1 MFKFRHVHIGLRTI
15 KTAAAVIV
23 SMMIVNLYGTTTSK
37 LIFAMLGAMAAM
49 QPTFKESVESCMTQ
63 VIGVLFGAAVGV
75 VLLWAHVPSLVA
87 TAVGI
92 ILVITLYNSL
102 GIPYSPGIPCMI
114 VVTLCTS
121 PDIAPLSYA
130 AGRIW
135 DSAIGLAVG
144 MAINTLI
151 FPYDNSRQLQK
162 TMESLD
168 RELIAFLENL
178 CDGDEI
184 MPDALGM
191 RCCIEKMESQLKIF
205 SNQRLILHLRR
216 QKQQLELFRSCEGK
230 ARVLVARM
238 EVLSQ
243 MEKPG
248 ILSQENREALTACG
262 ADIQDQ
268 RNLELFGEM
277 DIVMNYHIRHIL
289 ILRRELL
296 EALEH
301 TYGQ

>member
-15 KTAAAVIV
+15 KTAAAVIA

-63 VIGVLFGAAVGV
+63 VIGVAFGAAVGV
-75 VLLWAHVPSLVA
+75 VLLWAHVPALVA

-92 ILVITLYNSL
+92 ILVITLYNAL

-121 PDIAPLSYA
+121 PDIAPVSYA

-151 FPYDNSRQLQK
+151 FPYDNSRQLRK

-168 RELIAFLENL
+168 RELISFLENL

-184 MPDALGM
+184 MPDARGM
-191 RCCIEKMESQLKIF
+191 SRCIEKMETQLKIF
-205 SNQRLILHLRR
+205 SNQRLLLHLRR
-216 QKQQLELFRSCEGK
+216 QKQQLEVFRSCEGK
-230 ARVLVARM
+230 AKVLVARM
-238 EVLSQ
+238 EVLSR

-248 ILSQENREALTACG
+248 ILSQENREALIACG
-262 ADIQDQ
+262 ANILDQ

-277 DIVMNYHIRHIL
+277 DIVMNYHIRQIL

-296 EALEH
+296 EALGR
-301 TYGQ
+301 T

>member
-1 MFKFRHVHIGLRTI
+1 MFKFQHVHIGLRTI

-63 VIGVLFGAAVGV
+63 IIGVLFGAAVGV
-75 VLLWAHVPSLVA
+75 VLLWARVPSLVA

-102 GIPYSPGIPCMI
+102 GIPYSPGIPCLI
-114 VVTLCTS
+114 VVTLCTT
-121 PDIAPLSYA
+121 PDIAPITYA

-135 DSAIGLAVG
+135 DSAIGLGLG

-162 TMESLD
+162 TIESLD
-168 RELIAFLENL
+168 RELITFLENL

-184 MPDALGM
+184 LPDARGM
-191 RCCIEKMESQLKIF
+191 ARRIEKMETQLKIF
-205 SNQRLILHLRR
+205 SNQRLLLHLCR
-216 QKQQLELFRSCEGK
+216 QKQQLEVFRSCEGK
-230 ARVLVARM
+230 AKVLVARM
-238 EVLSQ
+238 EVLSR

-248 ILSQENREALTACG
+248 ILSQENREALIACG
-262 ADIQDQ
+262 ANIRDQ
-268 RNLELFGEM
+268 RSLELFGEM
-277 DIVMNYHIRHIL
+277 DIVMNYHIRQIL

-296 EALEH
+296 EALGR
-301 TYGQ
+301 T

>member
-1 MFKFRHVHIGLRTI
+1 MFKFQHVHIGLRTI

-63 VIGVLFGAAVGV
+63 IIGVLFGAAVGV
-75 VLLWAHVPSLVA
+75 VLLWARVPSLVA

-102 GIPYSPGIPCMI
+102 GIPYSPGIPCLI
-114 VVTLCTS
+114 VVTLCTT
-121 PDIAPLSYA
+121 PDIAPITYA

-135 DSAIGLAVG
+135 DSAIGLGLG

-162 TMESLD
+162 TIESLD
-168 RELIAFLENL
+168 RELITFLENL

-184 MPDALGM
+184 LPDARGM
-191 RCCIEKMESQLKIF
+191 ARRIEKMETQLKIF
-205 SNQRLILHLRR
+205 SNQRLLLHLRR
-216 QKQQLELFRSCEGK
+216 QKQQLEVFRSCEGK
-230 ARVLVARM
+230 AKVLVARM
-238 EVLSQ
+238 EVLSR

-248 ILSQENREALTACG
+248 ILSQENREALIACG
-262 ADIQDQ
+262 ANIRDQ
-268 RNLELFGEM
+268 RSLELFGEM
-277 DIVMNYHIRHIL
+277 DIVMNYHIRQIL

-296 EALEH
+296 EALGR
-301 TYGQ
+301 T

>member
-1 MFKFRHVHIGLRTI
+1 MFKFQHVHIGLRTI

-63 VIGVLFGAAVGV
+63 IIGVLFGAAVGV
-75 VLLWAHVPSLVA
+75 VLLWARVPSLVA

-102 GIPYSPGIPCMI
+102 GIPYSPGIPCLI
-114 VVTLCTS
+114 VVTLCTT
-121 PDIAPLSYA
+121 PDIAPITYA

-135 DSAIGLAVG
+135 DSAIGLGVG

-162 TMESLD
+162 TIESLD
-168 RELIAFLENL
+168 RELITFLENL

-184 MPDALGM
+184 LPDARGM
-191 RCCIEKMESQLKIF
+191 ARRIEKMETQLKIF
-205 SNQRLILHLRR
+205 SNQRLLLHLRR
-216 QKQQLELFRSCEGK
+216 QKQQLEVFRSCEGK
-230 ARVLVARM
+230 AKVLVARM
-238 EVLSQ
+238 EVLSR

-248 ILSQENREALTACG
+248 ILSQENREALIACG
-262 ADIQDQ
+262 ANIRDQ
-268 RNLELFGEM
+268 RSLELFGEM
-277 DIVMNYHIRHIL
+277 DIVMNYHIRQIL

-296 EALEH
+296 EALGR
-301 TYGQ
+301 T

>member
-121 PDIAPLSYA
+121 PDIAPFSYA
-130 AGRIW
+130 AGRVW

-191 RCCIEKMESQLKIF
+191 RRCIEKMESQLKIF

-248 ILSQENREALTACG
+248 ILSQENRDALTACG

-277 DIVMNYHIRHIL
+277 DIVMNYHIRQIL

-296 EALEH
+296 EALGH
-301 TYGQ
+301 TYGK

>member
-23 SMMIVNLYGTTTSK
+23 SMMVVNLYGTTTSK

-121 PDIAPLSYA
+121 PDIAPFSYA

-191 RCCIEKMESQLKIF
+191 RHCIEKMESQLKIF

-216 QKQQLELFRSCEGK
+216 QKQQLEVFRSCEGK

-277 DIVMNYHIRHIL
+277 DIVMNYHIRQIL

-296 EALEH
+296 EALGH
-301 TYGQ
+301 TYGK

>member
-63 VIGVLFGAAVGV
+63 IIGVLFGAAVGV
-75 VLLWAHVPSLVA
+75 VLLWVRVPSLVA

-102 GIPYSPGIPCMI
+102 GIPYSPGIPCLI
-114 VVTLCTS
+114 VVTLCTT
-121 PDIAPLSYA
+121 PDIAPITYA

-135 DSAIGLAVG
+135 DSAIGLGVG

-162 TMESLD
+162 TIESLD
-168 RELIAFLENL
+168 RELITFLENL

-184 MPDALGM
+184 LPDARGM
-191 RCCIEKMESQLKIF
+191 ARRIEKMETQLKIF
-205 SNQRLILHLRR
+205 SNQRLLLHLRR
-216 QKQQLELFRSCEGK
+216 QKQQLEVFRSCEGK
-230 ARVLVARM
+230 AKVLVARM
-238 EVLSQ
+238 EVLSR

-248 ILSQENREALTACG
+248 ILSQENREALIACG
-262 ADIQDQ
+262 ANIRDQ
-268 RNLELFGEM
+268 RSLELFGEM
-277 DIVMNYHIRHIL
+277 DIVMNYHIRQIL

-296 EALEH
+296 EALGR
-301 TYGQ
+301 T

>member
-15 KTAAAVIV
+15 KTAAAVIA

-63 VIGVLFGAAVGV
+63 VIGVAFGAAVGV

-92 ILVITLYNSL
+92 ILVITLYNAL

-121 PDIAPLSYA
+121 PDIAPVSYA

-151 FPYDNSRQLQK
+151 FPYDNSRQLRK

-168 RELIAFLENL
+168 RELISFLENL

-184 MPDALGM
+184 MPDARGM
-191 RCCIEKMESQLKIF
+191 SRCIEKMETQLKIF
-205 SNQRLILHLRR
+205 SNQRLLLHLRR
-216 QKQQLELFRSCEGK
+216 QKQQLEVFRSCEGK
-230 ARVLVARM
+230 AKVLVARM
-238 EVLSQ
+238 EVLSR

-248 ILSQENREALTACG
+248 ILSQENREALIACG
-262 ADIQDQ
+262 ANILDQ
-268 RNLELFGEM
+268 RNLELFGET
-277 DIVMNYHIRHIL
+277 DIVMNYHIRQIL

-296 EALEH
+296 EALGR
-301 TYGQ
+301 T